1 MPRKKY
7 ERTAP
12 LKKVMQVYEKLLK
25 DGKLEPDGA
34 AYSRYQKL
42 KLQKILRKKYG
53 YNYEWFKY

>member
-53 YNYEWFKY
+53 YNYE